1 MFLGDGPS
9 FTIIGD
15 LLYSIL
21 ACPRLTLS
29 ITTVVT

>member
-1 MFLGDGPS
+1 MSLGDGPS